1 MNILIFMVLLILFV
15 LLPVLEIAILIKI
28 GGLVGIWGT
37 LGFLLTT
44 ALIGGFLIKR
54 HGLRT
59 ILDAGNA
66 LDRRS
71 SALDEVFRG
80 VCFVLAGILLL
91 TPGLLTDLVGLLFLI
106 RPIRQLVRHRLSRHF
121 THFSFGPAHDS
132 AEPLDTDATIEGN
145 FNEID
150 AKDQS

>member
-1 MNILIFMVLLILFV
+1 MNIFIFMVLLILFV
-15 LLPVLEIAILIKI
+15 LMPVLEIAILIKM

-44 ALIGGFLIKR
+44 AFIGGFLIRR

-66 LDRRS
+66 LNRRS

-80 VCFVLAGILLL
+80 VCFVVSGILLL
-91 TPGLLTDLVGLLFLI
+91 TPGLLTDLVGLLLLI
-106 RPIRQLVRHRLSRHF
+106 RPIRLLVRHRLLRHL
-121 THFSFGPAHDS
+121 THFSSGPGYDS
-132 AEPLDTDATIEGN
+132 AEPLATDATIEGD

-150 AKDQS
+150 PKDQS